1 MLPRAYFL
9 AIGLFLVACG
19 TEPEKYP
26 PEEDT
31 QISDMSDMEIH
42 DQGFEDLFDL
52 PDNDFDGGEPPEG
65 PMEIHPGVG
74 IDTFMAVVQ
83 GSPVRW
89 QMGFQGG
96 YHLWVAVKLDKA
108 LLDGKSQTELYTIQ
122 HRYTIRRAD
131 STLLASLSTEG
142 GLVTD
147 ENGDLSFVG
156 GWAVFEPLSFTPFEI
171 DGEELF
177 YQIDITLPG
186 NESYTSHVWVKSEC
200 CDY

>member
-1 MLPRAYFL
+1 MLSRAYFL
-9 AIGLFLVACG
+9 TLSLFLLACG
-19 TEPEKYP
+19 IEPEKHP
-26 PEEDT
+26 HEEDA

-42 DQGFEDLFDL
+42 DQATEDLFDL

-65 PMEIHPGVG
+65 PVEIHPGVG
-74 IDTFMAVVQ
+74 IDTFTPVLQ
-83 GSPVRW
+83 GVPVRW

-96 YHLWVAVKLDKA
+96 YHLWVALKV
-108 LLDGKSQTELYTIQ
+108 DGEFLTGKTQAELNMIQ

-142 GLVTD
+142 GFTTD
-147 ENGDLSFVG
+147 ENGDLAFVG
-156 GWAVFEPLSFTPFEI
+156 GWAVFEPFAFTPFEM

-177 YQIDITLPG
+177 YKVDITLPG